1 MPDDTTTSSA
11 PAGGRQFAGQPWWV
25 WAAGG
30 VALVGGYIYLRKKGQ
45 AAGQQQAAAG
55 TSTTTAAGSPTGL
68 SWEQFLLFIH
78 DQQSSPR
85 AAPTGAGSPAP
96 APAPPQPN
104 PPVRRKTPQPPL
116 MSGSYTV
123 KPGDSLAS
131 IASRYK
137 ISRVELAHANGL
149 GTGAGLRTGSKLKV
163 PGPLRTRAQGGAG

>member
-1 MPDDTTTSSA
+1 MPDDITSSA
-11 PAGGRQFAGQPWWV
+11 PAGGRQFGGQPWWV

-30 VALVGGYIYLRKKGQ
+30 VALVGGYVYLRRKGQ
-45 AAGQQQAAAG
+45 AAGQQQAA

-78 DQQSSPR
+78 DQQSSPG
-85 AAPTGAGSPAP
+85 ATPTGSGSKAP
-96 APAPPQPN
+96 PPRPPQPK
-104 PPVRRKTPQPPL
+104 PPVRRKKAQPPL

-131 IASRYK
+131 VAKRYK

-149 GTGAGLRTGSKLKV
+149 GTGAGLREGSKLHV
-163 PGPLRTRAQGGAG
+163 PGPLRTRAQGGPG